1 MPFQTLHIYRLV
13 YFDLNKKNEVFY
25 KLFWLEHSCGILLQ
39 NKMCNRSMNVGV
51 KALARGPAQAQ
62 SARARGGGFT
72 APSHSHIS
80 AKKKLHHPEPFAL
93 NA

>member
-1 MPFQTLHIYRLV
+1 
-13 YFDLNKKNEVFY
+13 
-25 KLFWLEHSCGILLQ
+25 
-39 NKMCNRSMNVGV
+39 MNVGV